1 MYDRNIVEM
10 LHILDMKL
18 VYVIFR
24 GFANPEIPLFSKLG
38 WDGVSQYKWTNSPMD
53 CLSTWEH
60 LRAGF
65 FSCKSLNWIQGIYKP
80 SGDIWKFVYAIVF
93 ILSCWESLHFQ
104 QILKEIYNFCKRLK
118 I

>member
-38 WDGVSQYKWTNSPMD
+38 
-53 CLSTWEH
+53 
-60 LRAGF
+60 
-65 FSCKSLNWIQGIYKP
+65 
-80 SGDIWKFVYAIVF
+80 
-93 ILSCWESLHFQ
+93 
-104 QILKEIYNFCKRLK
+104 
-118 I
+118 